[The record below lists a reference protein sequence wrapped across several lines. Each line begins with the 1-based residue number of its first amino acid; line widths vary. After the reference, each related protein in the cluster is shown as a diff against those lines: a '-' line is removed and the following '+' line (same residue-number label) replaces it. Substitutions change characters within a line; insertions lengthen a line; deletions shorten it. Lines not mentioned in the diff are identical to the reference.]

1 MAFEACA
8 DLANEI
14 LEKRGFSERYTGSQL
29 IKDFVGQNFR
39 GMMISLQAK
48 YKFELSMDE
57 LEEYVKRE
65 EDKVIAKLNDKAEP
79 CVGVNAEL

>member
-1 MAFEACA
+1 MSEELAFEACA

-14 LEKRGFSERYTGSQL
+14 LEKRNIPDRYTGEQL

-48 YKFELSMDE
+48 YKFEMEISAGRDSGTE
-57 LEEYVKRE
+57 WRIV
-65 EDKVIAKLNDKAEP
+65 D
-79 CVGVNAEL
+79 VGGSRSQRRS